1 MNIGR
6 NEILIGVAVVGVAAL
21 ILVPILVSSS
31 KSGQLGEV
39 EQTVNA
45 IRLAEL
51 QYHEAFN
58 EYVSAD
64 PAPRPQHAVDA
75 TPVPWTP
82 TDGFRKL
89 AWAPEH
95 ELVVGSYQV
104 QADKNG
110 FKVIGACDLDGDG
123 KRAVFVATQD
133 EEAHAI
139 SNSGVY

>member
-6 NEILIGVAVVGVAAL
+6 NEILIGVAALAVAAL
-21 ILVPILVSSS
+21 IVVPIVVSSS
-31 KSGQLGEV
+31 KSGRVSEV

-51 QYHEAFN
+51 QYHDAFN

-64 PAPRPQHAVDA
+64 PSPRPPHAVDPN
-75 TPVPWTP
+75 PVPWSP

-95 ELVVGSYQV
+95 AEVIGSYQV
-104 QADKNG
+104 QADKTG
-110 FKVIGACDLDGDG
+110 FKVIGACDVDGDG
-123 KRAVFVATQD
+123 ERAVFEATQD
-133 EEAHAI
+133 QEAHPVTG
-139 SNSGVY
+139 SGVY